1 MKIPI
6 TFIICLMLASC
17 AKVYDTKM
25 SHAQDE
31 RLRWEEKAK
40 NGDPVA
46 QFHLGN
52 AYCCGENGFFD
63 TQEAIKWWCKASQ
76 QGHLGAKKAL
86 ITHSKQ
92 NQC

>member
-1 MKIPI
+1 MKILI
-6 TFIICLMLASC
+6 ILIICFILTSC

-31 RLRWEEKAK
+31 RIRWEEKAK
-40 NGDPVA
+40 KGEPEA
-46 QFHLGN
+46 QFRLGN
-52 AYCCGENGFFD
+52 AYCCGKNGFFD

-86 ITHSKQ
+86 IAHSKK
-92 NQC
+92 NLC